1 MSGWE
6 DVTPGQQA
14 GHPNTNPDPSANP
27 HSNAGYQPSAP
38 SSSPFGGV
46 EEVDGLVY
54 APQET
59 SPELNW
65 RPDQH
70 AAIPAPPQRE
80 RPRPRAIQ
88 RAEPWKPG
96 PDPVPAAARATRSR
110 AVKMVLLSIIPIA
123 VMAGLGYLVWTFMN
137 AYGL

>member
-6 DVTPGQQA
+6 EVTPDEHDTYQQPA
-14 GHPNTNPDPSANP
+14 PQQPHPQQGTPLN
-27 HSNAGYQPSAP
+27 H
-38 SSSPFGGV
+38 SPFGGV
-46 EEVDGLVY
+46 EAVDGIVY

-65 RPDQH
+65 RPTDH
-70 AAIPAPPQRE
+70 DLPALPVRE
-80 RPRPRAIQ
+80 RPAPRHHQ

-96 PDPVPAAARATRSR
+96 PDPLPATARTARGR
-110 AVKMVLLSIIPIA
+110 IVKMVALSVIPLALLL
-123 VMAGLGYLVWTFMN
+123 GLGYLVWMFMK